1 MRLAS
6 HLQNLSRPLIEYRLL
21 LSLGLSAACGI
32 VLQSL
37 YPVHDADPLLRLL
50 ELERPAIFH
59 GLVWSYSL
67 FLFSTPFLVFS
78 ILFSLAYVHFYAPK
92 PNEVSGPLPPYPDP
106 LLAER
111 IGTDC
116 RRASPPVETEAV
128 TGPALAVDPG
138 ARSLHRYLR
147 RRGHRLRQDQG
158 RHPAG
163 HAAALRVSRRRSTA
177 QALRHRA

>member
-1 MRLAS
+1 MRLTS

-67 FLFSTPFLVFS
+67 FLFSTPFLVLLYS
-78 ILFSLAYVHFYAPK
+78 VLARVC
-92 PNEVSGPLPPYPDP
+92 P
-106 LLAER
+106 LLCAE
-111 IGTDC
+111 I
-116 RRASPPVETEAV
+116 E
-128 TGPALAVDPG
+128 
-138 ARSLHRYLR
+138 
-147 RRGHRLRQDQG
+147 
-158 RHPAG
+158 
-163 HAAALRVSRRRSTA
+163 
-177 QALRHRA
+177 